1 MSEILTKKS
10 KNLILENI
18 SNENFGVAELAEE
31 LSMSRSTLL
40 RKIQKETGISASQ
53 FIRKTRLDESI
64 KLLKDS
70 QNTIS
75 EISFQVGFNSTSYF
89 IKCFKEEFGYPPGEY
104 QKLKEGPQEI
114 ENSEEKPL
122 TQDSSDLSKHPT
134 KSKMPFVWISIF
146 ISVVIA
152 LSIYF
157 ANQNGEKESIDK
169 SIAVLPFINDSK
181 DSSNVYV
188 VNGLMD
194 AILNNL
200 QKIKDLRVVSRTSV
214 EKYRNSEMSIAE
226 IAQELGV
233 TYFVEGSGQKV
244 GNHILLN
251 IQLIDAS
258 NDRHIW
264 AEQYDRELV
273 DIFEIQKE
281 VAAKIAGVVEVKIT
295 PEEQKRIEDIPT
307 KDMVAYDFFLQ
318 GLDLL
323 YQEDGEKLLEAI
335 TLFTKATERDP
346 EFARAF
352 AAIAMAYYYLDIF
365 RTEKQ
370 YVEQVHYHAEKAFL
384 IDPQLP
390 QSLVAK
396 AFSYMMKQDYET
408 AITYL
413 EKALDYHP
421 NSAFVLKYLAEFY
434 TNHHPNTE
442 KYLEYSLKGL
452 QVEKGVND
460 SSANSFMYLH
470 VSNSFMQTGF
480 LDEALLYI
488 NLSLDYN
495 PKNIYSQYV
504 KAYIEYAKDMDLNV
518 LQNKLLE
525 VLKMDSTRIDVVQE
539 VAKTYYLQDNYEI
552 AYLYYKALLNARK
565 KYNLS
570 LFIHENVKMAIVYRD
585 LGYLSEADSI
595 IQEYKDY
602 SENNQTE
609 YKNLLISGYY
619 AYQQD
624 DEKAMEYL
632 QEFSMVEDFHYWTLY
647 LPNEPH
653 FKHLIDK
660 PEFKE
665 IMKKLETNFWQ
676 RHDRIREKLEKEGL
690 I

>member
-1 MSEILTKKS
+1 MAEVLTKKS
-10 KNLILENI
+10 KKIILENI

-40 RKIQKETGISASQ
+40 RKIQKESGISASQ
-53 FIRKTRLDESI
+53 FIRKTRLNESI

-70 QNTIS
+70 QDTIS
-75 EISFQVGFNSTSYF
+75 EISFKVGFNSTSYF

-104 QKLKEGPQEI
+104 QKLKEVPREI
-114 ENSEEKPL
+114 ENEEE
-122 TQDSSDLSKHPT
+122 LSASTESTNSYTAPT
-134 KSKMPFVWISIF
+134 RKKMPFLLISIF
-146 ISVVIA
+146 VSIFIA
-152 LSIYF
+152 LGGYF
-157 ANQNGEKESIDK
+157 SSQNKEKESIDK

-214 EKYRNSEMSIAE
+214 EKYRGSEMSIAE

-233 TYFVEGSGQKV
+233 SYFVEGSGQKV
-244 GNHILLN
+244 GNQILLN
-251 IQLIDAS
+251 VQLIDAK
-258 NDRHIW
+258 NDSHIW
-264 AEQYDRELV
+264 AEQYNRELV

-295 PEEQKRIEDIPT
+295 PEEQKRMEEIPT
-307 KDMVAYDFFLQ
+307 KDLVAYDFFLQ

-323 YQEDGEKLLEAI
+323 YQQDGEKLLDAI

-346 EFARAF
+346 EFARAY
-352 AAIAMAYYYLDIF
+352 ASIAIAYYYLDIF
-365 RTEKQ
+365 KTEKQ

-384 IDPQLP
+384 IAPQLP

-396 AFSYMMKQDYET
+396 AFSYMMKKDYET

-413 EKALDYHP
+413 EKALEYHP

-452 QVEKGVND
+452 QVEKGND
-460 SSANSFMYLH
+460 SSANSYMYLH

-480 LDEALLYI
+480 IDEALLYI
-488 NLSLDYN
+488 NLSIDYD

-525 VLKMDSTRIDVVQE
+525 VLKMDTTRIDVVQE

-552 AYLYYKALLNARK
+552 AYLYYKALLDARK

-570 LFIHENVKMAIVYRD
+570 LFIHENVKMACVYRE
-585 LGYLSEADSI
+585 LGYSIEADSI

-602 SENNQTE
+602 SENNQSE
-609 YKNLLISGYY
+609 YRDLLISGYY

-632 QEFSMVEDFHYWTLY
+632 QKFSLAEDFHYWTLY

-653 FKHLIDK
+653 FKHLIDM

-665 IMKKLETNFWQ
+665 IMKRLETNFWR
-676 RHDRIREKLEKEGL
+676 RHERIREKLAKEGL